1 MLAHCA
7 YFFSIR
13 ISILY
18 IFFPE
23 LKTIDTC
30 GNPTMTMTRI
40 MSLASAYGLLINL
53 LPTNFSGNEIGKT
66 ADAASISKVSCQ
78 NHPPIITASKT
89 GTYIHKSEQKKNFI
103 LGSLDLTEPSPIVLL
118 YLQDQEARKALQMQ

>member
-66 ADAASISKVSCQ
+66 ADHSTAISKVSCT
-78 NHPPIITASKT
+78 NHPPSSNSTTTTASKT
-89 GTYIHKSEQKKNFI
+89 GTYVQ
-103 LGSLDLTEPSPIVLL
+103 
-118 YLQDQEARKALQMQ
+118 

>member
-1 MLAHCA
+1 MLG
-7 YFFSIR
+7 FFQSEIPNNSI
-13 ISILY
+13 ILY

-66 ADAASISKVSCQ
+66 ADHAAISKVSCQ
-78 NHPPIITASKT
+78 NHPPSTTASKT
-89 GTYIHKSEQKKNFI
+89 GMYINLSRKKSSSGYQTDLSFI
-103 LGSLDLTEPSPIVLL
+103 VCIYTIFEF
-118 YLQDQEARKALQMQ
+118 EARG